1 MPSRLFVFH
10 HRWPVPAAPEQLGD
24 ALADVEGYPRWW
36 PQVRSVE
43 RVDGDSGRVRI
54 RSLLP
59 MTLQLV
65 LTSEIEDREGG
76 VLRVALSGD
85 LDGWARW
92 TVTGSV
98 GASSRNGGGSAASR
112 DHGSTTSVSEAV
124 TRDGAQC
131 GSRATTRAAPSSCRA
146 RCSARRVTRWR
157 GSSES

>member
-10 HRWPVPAAPEQLGD
+10 HRWPVPAAPEQLVD
-24 ALADVEGYPRWW
+24 LLADVEGYPRWW

-98 GASSRNGGGSAASR
+98 EGSVA
-112 DHGSTTSVSEAV
+112 TFEQEA
-124 TRDGAQC
+124 
-131 GSRATTRAAPSSCRA
+131 RAAARLERA
-146 RCSARRVTRWR
+146 ATLAPVVLRANHAWMMRQGRRGVARELTRSR
-157 GSSES
+157 